1 MAVNKVIYGNTTL
14 VDLTSDTVTADN
26 MAAGVRATGADGTK
40 IVGLLPKVAIDNE
53 LSLTSTNP
61 VQNKVIKEALDG
73 KLGKNAAAASAN
85 KLNTNG
91 GSATQPIY
99 FANGVPVAT
108 TYTLGKS
115 VPSDAKFTDTV
126 YNHPTTHP
134 ASMITGLS
142 TVATSGSYSDL
153 SNKPTIPV
161 VPTNVSAFINDAG
174 YLTQHQSLDGYAK
187 KSDVAALMST
197 KLGVTATA
205 YAATRDGAGNNI
217 VDTYARKTDI
227 PNITVD
233 AELSST
239 STNPVQNKV
248 IKVALDGKLGKNDT
262 AVNASKV
269 NNLTVETAV
278 PKNAKFTDTVYIH
291 PPTHPASMISGLA
304 TVATSGSYND
314 LTNKPTI
321 PEQITVDSEIS
332 STSTNPVQNKI
343 VYEVLSAVRE
353 NLLTQINNLSAVAK
367 SGSYN
372 DLTDKPSNA
381 TTSSAGLMSAADK
394 SKLDG
399 ISSDSGNVKMIVY
412 S

>member
-1 MAVNKVIYGNTTL
+1 MAENMIDLNGL
-14 VDLTSDTVTADN
+14 VHVYSIIKGMLAD
-26 MAAGVRATGADGTK
+26 
-40 IVGLLPKVAIDNE
+40 
-53 LSLTSTNP
+53 
-61 VQNKVIKEALDG
+61 
-73 KLGKNAAAASAN
+73 KLGKNDTAAAAIKDGAG
-85 KLNTNG
+85 NTI
-91 GSATQPIY
+91 S
-99 FANGVPVAT
+99 T
-108 TYTLGKS
+108 TY
-115 VPSDAKFTDTV
+115 
-126 YNHPTTHP
+126 
-134 ASMITGLS
+134 ASK
-142 TVATSGSYSDL
+142 AD
-153 SNKPTIPV
+153 
-161 VPTNVSAFINDAG
+161 VSA
-174 YLTQHQSLDGYAK
+174 LL
-187 KSDVAALMST
+187 ST

-239 STNPVQNKV
+239 SPNPVQNKV

-278 PKNAKFTDTVYIH
+278 PKNAKFTDTVYMHPSTHPASMITGLASVATSGSYNDLSDKPTIPSAYTLPNATSSTLGGVKIGSNISVADGTISITKSNVTSALGYTPPASDTTYGDATTTSSGLMSSTDKVKLNGIANNANYYIH

-399 ISSDSGNVKMIVY
+399 ISSDAGNVKMIVY